1 MEKETVELWR
11 MKGRVGETILK
22 KEYDLISEFI
32 FSLLFERETVELQE
46 LLFEAQATL
55 STTIKKDFSRHL
67 LEVKQDLEAKGLIKV
82 TRQPNRLQFISIV
95 RKNSKKEYVS
105 YWGKN

>member
-22 KEYDLISEFI
+22 KDYDLISEFI

-46 LLFEAQATL
+46 LLFEAQAVL
-55 STTIKKDFSRHL
+55 SASIKKDFSRHL

-82 TRQPNRLQFISIV
+82 IRQPNRLQFISIV
-95 RKNSKKEYVS
+95 RKYSKIDFVS
-105 YWGKN
+105 YWGKY

>member
-22 KEYDLISEFI
+22 KDYELISEFI

-46 LLFEAQATL
+46 LLFEAQTIL
-55 STTIKKDFSRHL
+55 SVSIKKDFSRHL

-95 RKNSKKEYVS
+95 RKNAKKDFVS
-105 YWGKN
+105 YWGK